1 MKKHTV
7 RSLSRRAAALVLA
20 LALALPTVYAHA
32 GEQKLQTS
40 IDLVDGLTY
49 RNTITDNSERRVE
62 SFSLELEK
70 DSDAY
75 PILLQAA
82 GTVYGAATINRAVTY
97 AQELGYH
104 VLGAVNTDFFSTG
117 IVIEDGVYKSSPE
130 HEDAMIITDGQVS
143 LVDGPSVSL
152 TLVNQRDNSTVKP
165 SHLNKWRS
173 ESGGIYLLNQDFSA
187 VSTRTSTPG
196 WYGWL

>member
-7 RSLSRRAAALVLA
+7 RSLSHRAAALVLA

-62 SFSLELEK
+62 SFSLELEE

-82 GTVYGAATINRAVTY
+82 GHRLRRRYHQPSCHLCPGAGVTTY
-97 AQELGYH
+97 
-104 VLGAVNTDFFSTG
+104 
-117 IVIEDGVYKSSPE
+117 
-130 HEDAMIITDGQVS
+130 
-143 LVDGPSVSL
+143 
-152 TLVNQRDNSTVKP
+152 
-165 SHLNKWRS
+165 
-173 ESGGIYLLNQDFSA
+173 
-187 VSTRTSTPG
+187 
-196 WYGWL
+196 